1 LYFEKEDKGM
11 TKSNAA
17 VSKALARASS
27 EPTADLTREDVA
39 EISKELRHLLAD
51 VFTLYVKTKNFHWNM
66 SGVHFRDYH
75 VLLDEH
81 AEQIFAMSDDV
92 AERARKIGG
101 STLRSIGD
109 IARHQRLKDNDKESL
124 TPNDMLVELR
134 TDNRELTRF
143 LRVTHEICEEHN
155 DVATASLIE
164 NWIDE
169 TERRCWFLSEIASGQ

>member
-1 LYFEKEDKGM
+1 M
-11 TKSNAA
+11 TKTSAA
-17 VSKALARASS
+17 VSKVLARASS
-27 EPTADLTREDVA
+27 EPTADLTREGVA

-51 VFTLYVKTKNFHWNM
+51 VFALYVKTKNFHWNM

-75 VLLDEH
+75 LLLDEH
-81 AEQIFAMSDDV
+81 AEQIFDMADDV

-101 STLRSIGD
+101 NTLRSIGD
-109 IARHQRLKDNDKESL
+109 IAKHQRLKDDDRDSL
-124 TPNDMLVELR
+124 SPEEMLVDLR

-143 LRVTHEICEEHN
+143 LRLAHEVCEKHS

-164 NWIDE
+164 NWIDQ

>member
-1 LYFEKEDKGM
+1 M

-27 EPTADLTREDVA
+27 EPTADLTREGVT
-39 EISKELRHLLAD
+39 EISEELRHLLAD
-51 VFTLYVKTKNFHWNM
+51 VFALYVKTKNFHWHM

-75 VLLDEH
+75 LLLDEH

-101 STLRSIGD
+101 NTLRSIGD
-109 IARHQRLKDNDKESL
+109 IAKHQRLKDEDRESL
-124 TPNDMLVELR
+124 SPEEMLVDLR

-143 LRVTHEICEEHN
+143 LRLAHEVCEKHS

-169 TERRCWFLSEIASGQ
+169 TERRSWFLSEIVSGL